1 MNREIMVNA
10 LQSDATIVS
19 RLTNPTVIPD
29 ELFTLLTPIIFIQHP
44 ALVIPAWLRLAK
56 DEYGSYAVDDEDFSL
71 WTSLRWSRMLFDY
84 LRSTQHLK
92 RQDSMHGNNK
102 PNAKLAPGF
111 VATRPYVID
120 AADVASNTNAM
131 LAATCRLLGI
141 DFNIISDGW
150 AAYFQKAASGLKR
163 AIPSLFSTPSAV
175 AERLLGT
182 EAVNIN
188 IDVEA
193 KKWEKEFGVD
203 VAKILREKVDEEMV
217 HYRYLLNF
225 KVRILPSLTTTQFM
239 QNLTG
244 MPPRRSS
251 AITPTLAEMERDD
264 VGHPL
269 RIIRSAIDVRRE
281 SAYT

>member
-1 MNREIMVNA
+1 M
-10 LQSDATIVS
+10 
-19 RLTNPTVIPD
+19 
-29 ELFTLLTPIIFIQHP
+29 
-44 ALVIPAWLRLAK
+44 IPAWLRLAK

-84 LRSTQHLK
+84 LRSTQHLR
-92 RQDSMHGNNK
+92 RQDSVHSSRSPK
-102 PNAKLAPGF
+102 FEPGF

-141 DFNIISDGW
+141 DFNIISEGW
-150 AAYFQKAASGLKR
+150 TAYFQRAASTIKK
-163 AIPSLFSTPSAV
+163 AIPSFFSASSAM

-182 EAVNIN
+182 EAIT
-188 IDVEA
+188 IDVDVETT
-193 KKWEKEFGVD
+193 KWEREFGAE
-203 VAKILREKVDEEMV
+203 VAKVLRKKVDEEMP

-244 MPPRRSS
+244 VPDRRMS
-251 AITPTLAEMERDD
+251 AVTPKPADMEKEE

-269 RIIRSAIDVRRE
+269 RIIRSAIDVDPNRRK
-281 SAYT
+281 SSYT